1 MLVCVTALRVCVTER
16 RPISGRFSTAPNSQT
31 LWSGRQSWQSWHL
44 SLSGWERMVCEWPG
58 AGWDT
63 LNHLHHVSVGLHAWV
78 CTSGCLCYERDRLQ
92 MFRLCT
98 ALLCCAHSV
107 RGECWCL
114 CICQQMPK
122 SIFNLQVYLYREFY
136 AVILWTF
143 IKMKMIDSAISYFN
157 WDSLIKCFPLTF
169 TENW

>member
-1 MLVCVTALRVCVTER
+1 MLTELNLSLWLRCATDPILTLVDNTCVCVTVLWVCVTES
-16 RPISGRFSTAPNSQT
+16 RPISGRFCTAPNSQT

-78 CTSGCLCYERDRLQ
+78 CTSGCSRICLCMRDDLQ

-98 ALLCCAHSV
+98 ALLCCAHSAW
-107 RGECWCL
+107 R
-114 CICQQMPK
+114 MP
-122 SIFNLQVYLYREFY
+122 ILVYMP
-136 AVILWTF
+136 AKAQIH
-143 IKMKMIDSAISYFN
+143 I
-157 WDSLIKCFPLTF
+157 
-169 TENW
+169 